1 MRGVTIVI
9 ACIAVLAMTCT
20 ATTDN
25 GLPNLDA
32 GLSIDGNDVELI
44 QVKESNVGSGPLPG
58 ESDEE
63 LNKEDPTGAT
73 GATGATGLTG
83 ASGMTGTHAKKV
95 EEKKPVNVAV
105 VSFKGKKHTAFKCRT
120 CLPPPDPNMP
130 VNYKKRRAMRQA
142 KHIVSDVLEGF
153 RTV

>member
-1 MRGVTIVI
+1 MRSVTVVL

-25 GLPNLDA
+25 DLSLPNLDS
-32 GLSIDGNDVELI
+32 GLSIDGNNVELI
-44 QVKESNVGSGPLPG
+44 QLKESNVGSQSGPVPG

-63 LNKEDPTGAT
+63 LNKEDTPTGAT
-73 GATGATGLTG
+73 GATGKTG
-83 ASGMTGTHAKKV
+83 ATGMTGSHAKKV
-95 EEKKPVNVAV
+95 EKKKPVKKVAV

-130 VNYKKRRAMRQA
+130 VNYKKRRAMRKA
-142 KHIVSDVLEGF
+142 KQIVGDVL
-153 RTV
+153 R